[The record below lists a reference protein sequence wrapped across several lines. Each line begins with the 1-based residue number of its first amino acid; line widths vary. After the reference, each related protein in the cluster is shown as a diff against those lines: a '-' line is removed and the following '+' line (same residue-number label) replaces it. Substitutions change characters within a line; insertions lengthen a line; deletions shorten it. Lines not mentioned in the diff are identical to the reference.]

1 MHPAWQYDE
10 LRQVGVNFE
19 NAAQVAAYDAKQGSD
34 PEAERALIAS
44 WRFRRAPS
52 SSIWVVAQRPLRG
65 QPPGMV
71 QWSTR
76 STSRRR
82 CSTTLATRREPK
94 VWRGSSF
101 TAPAF

>member
-34 PEAERALIAS
+34 PEAERALIA
-44 WRFRRAPS
+44 RLAIPPRAVVVDL
-52 SSIWVVAQRPLRG
+52 VVAQRPLRG

-71 QWSTR
+71 QWPTL